1 MHFVQQLLFV
11 IAFVAAVYLFARKVK
26 EIRRNILL
34 GRDIT
39 PYGTPA
45 ERWRNVLLLAFG
57 QKKMFRK
64 PLVAVL
70 HFFVYAG
77 FIIINLEILE
87 IILDGVLGTHRL
99 FTPLLGTLYPVL
111 IGCFEVLAVLVIVGC
126 AIFLIRRN
134 ILKLR
139 RFMSHEL
146 DGWPRSDAN
155 YILITEIVLM
165 LLFLTMNA
173 ADQVLQARGA
183 EHYAAT
189 GHFWISGM
197 FTPLL
202 DGMSNSGLV
211 ALERVCWWLH
221 ILGVLAFL
229 NYLPYSKH
237 LHIVLSF
244 PNTYYTDVRP
254 KGKMENMP
262 AIQKEVQLMLQPELA
277 SSEPPADGVP
287 KFGAKDV
294 PDLTWKNL
302 LDAYSCTECGRC
314 TAACPANITGKKL
327 SPRKI
332 MMDTRDRAE
341 EIGRNINKNGSF
353 QEDGKTLL
361 RDYISEEEL
370 RACTTCNA
378 CVEECPVAINP
389 LHIILQLRRHLVMEE
404 SSAPGEW
411 NMMFSNIENNM
422 APWKF
427 SPDDRDKW
435 AVEN

>member
-11 IAFVAAVYLFARKVK
+11 IAFVAAVYLFARKAK

-57 QKKMFRK
+57 QQKMFRK

-77 FIIINLEILE
+77 FLIINLEILE

-99 FTPLLGTLYPVL
+99 FTPLLGVLYPVL
-111 IGCFEVLAVLVIVGC
+111 IGCFEILAVLVLSGC
-126 AIFLIRRN
+126 AIFLVRRN

-139 RFMSHEL
+139 RFMSHDL

-165 LLFLTMNA
+165 LLFLTMNS
-173 ADQVLQARGA
+173 ADQVLQSRGA
-183 EHYAAT
+183 EHYIAT
-189 GHFWISGM
+189 GNFWISGM
-197 FTPLL
+197 LAPML
-202 DGMSNSGLV
+202 DGLSNSGLV
-211 ALERVCWWLH
+211 ALERTCWWLH

-237 LHIVLSF
+237 LHIVLAF

-262 AIQKEVQLMLQPELA
+262 AVQKEVQLMLQPELA
-277 SSEPPADGVP
+277 A
-287 KFGAKDV
+287 
-294 PDLTWKNL
+294 
-302 LDAYSCTECGRC
+302 
-314 TAACPANITGKKL
+314 
-327 SPRKI
+327 
-332 MMDTRDRAE
+332 
-341 EIGRNINKNGSF
+341 
-353 QEDGKTLL
+353 
-361 RDYISEEEL
+361 
-370 RACTTCNA
+370 
-378 CVEECPVAINP
+378 
-389 LHIILQLRRHLVMEE
+389 
-404 SSAPGEW
+404 
-411 NMMFSNIENNM
+411 
-422 APWKF
+422 
-427 SPDDRDKW
+427 
-435 AVEN
+435 